1 MHVKIHGGTA
11 PGNSGSL
18 CHSCRHA
25 TIVRGSSQSEE
36 VIECARVSSEKPINF
51 AVKFCTK
58 YSDRAM
64 PSLDHM
70 EDIAW
75 ILRTDVKRR
84 QVGFVRPSDLLVDLA
99 TRRRHEE

>member
-1 MHVKIHGGTA
+1 MFLKIHGGTA
-11 PGNSGSL
+11 TGSSDSL

-25 TIVRGSSQSEE
+25 TIVRGSSQSHE
-36 VIECARVSSEKPINF
+36 VIECARVSNEKPINF

-58 YSDRAM
+58 YADRAM

-75 ILRTDVKRR
+75 ILRTDAKRK
-84 QVGFVRPSDLLVDLA
+84 QVGFVRPQDVHFQLPHHFRA
-99 TRRRHEE
+99 E